1 MMIYVHAVFLYIYIY
16 MEKASLGLSFLDA
29 FFGVTGLALRLC
41 TASVSWSMRNGRR
54 WSWLVDGAATA
65 MG

>member
-1 MMIYVHAVFLYIYIY
+1 MK
-16 MEKASLGLSFLDA
+16 KASLGLSFLDV
-29 FFGVTGLALRLC
+29 FFAVTGLALRLC

-54 WSWLVDGAATA
+54 WPLLVDAAATA